1 MSTLSK
7 LEDRFSSSR
16 EDFADRIM
24 KAFLM
29 LLIMAVVT
37 LATACTTV
45 QLGKEF
51 DLQRFQ
57 SSVQRTVTTR
67 AEVRAWLGEPAATG
81 VSVDGNGRHYEEWI
95 YYYGGGTLPAM
106 RNASLKMLQI
116 KFDEQGTVR
125 AYNWSQNH

>member
-1 MSTLSK
+1 MTRYSLLLFTIAIVALTASCST
-7 LEDRFSSSR
+7 
-16 EDFADRIM
+16 I
-24 KAFLM
+24 
-29 LLIMAVVT
+29 
-37 LATACTTV
+37 

-57 SSVQRTVTTR
+57 SGVQRTVTTH
-67 AEVRAWLGEPAATG
+67 AEVRAWLGEPTATG
-81 VSVDGNGRHYEEWI
+81 VSVDSNGRRYEEWI
-95 YYYGGGTLPAM
+95 YYHGGGTLPAM